1 MNSVKN
7 YIGKGKQV
15 KEMEIVKVS
24 IKLEQL
30 EAIAYEMNGVKYVS
44 FEVAKLKEA
53 DQYGHTHTCY
63 TQVLTETK
71 EKKAKKK

>member
-15 KEMEIVKVS
+15 KHLEIVKVS

-30 EAIAYEMNGVKYVS
+30 EAIAYEMKGVKYVS
-44 FEVAKLKEA
+44 FEVAKLKES

-63 TQVLTETK
+63 TQVLSKTN
-71 EKKAKKK
+71 EKKPR